1 MNDAD
6 KVFVQFDR
14 EEIYNWLDKDKSL
27 PSGWIKEFQRIQPS
41 FDQEVEAWIGK
52 GSHLFLKAIEIGDL
66 KSAQVLYKKDNA
78 VVYAALNSVGRT
90 ALHIASMKDHKDIVR
105 WLLDDIKMDLEK
117 PDNDGSRPI
126 HHAVQQ

>member
-1 MNDAD
+1 M
-6 KVFVQFDR
+6 KKF
-14 EEIYNWLDKDKSL
+14 EK
-27 PSGWIKEFQRIQPS
+27 IQPPP
-41 FDQEVEAWIGK
+41 FDKEIDAWIEK

-66 KSAQVLYKKDNA
+66 KNAQVLYKKDNS
-78 VVYAALNSVGRT
+78 VVDAALNSDGRT
-90 ALHIASMKDHKDIVR
+90 ALHVACMRGQKDIVK